1 MAGLSSLRG
10 GVVCG
15 RFFSLSRVFPGL
27 LGGGARRGYV
37 DDLTDK
43 LGKREAAEERM
54 YFNKEDEKLLR
65 GLLGKMKVRARAKL
79 GCLVSLT
86 EPDTLSFF
94 VSCSRPNARSRPR
107 PRPRTDPTKRRR
119 GAR

>member
-65 GLLGKMKVRARAKL
+65 GLLGKMKAQAE
-79 GCLVSLT
+79 T
-86 EPDTLSFF
+86 TD
-94 VSCSRPNARSRPR
+94 RSHQEKERSALIDIVGGYNMTPKDVER
-107 PRPRTDPTKRRR
+107 LLDWRHSSEY
-119 GAR
+119 